1 MSQEIQYDRLDQES
15 LRRARAEPAAR
26 AAQE

>member
-1 MSQEIQYDRLDQES
+1 MSQEIQCDRLDQES
-15 LRRARAEPAAR
+15 LRRARAKPPAR